1 MAHWKSWI
9 VLLIAACMVLSVGGC
24 RKDEK
29 EEPSKQVSAK
39 EKANVRAKNAC
50 EQTVR
55 EYLDAAAAKD
65 FRRAVDYID
74 VEEMV
79 EKGREKAATST
90 ATPPGDTDRMKEML
104 VAMLEKASADG
115 GELTYSILGSKVSG
129 NKAVVEV
136 EVHRDGKKVDQ
147 ADYPLV
153 KKDSLWKI
161 SGSAMRGLLPAPKPK
176 PPGPPQ

>member
-55 EYLDAAAAKD
+55 EYLGAAAAKD

-90 ATPPGDTDRMKEML
+90 ATPPEDADRMKDKL
-104 VAMLEKASADG
+104 VAMLEKALADA
-115 GELTYSILGSKVSG
+115 GELTCNVLGSKVSG
-129 NKAVVEV
+129 NKATVEV
-136 EVHRDGKKVDQ
+136 EIYRDGKKVDQ
-147 ADYPLV
+147 VDYPLT
-153 KKDSLWKI
+153 KRDDLWKI
-161 SGSAMRGLLPAPKPK
+161 SGSPIQGLVSARRPNV
-176 PPGPPQ
+176 PGPPQ

>member
-1 MAHWKSWI
+1 MVHWKRWG
-9 VLLIAACMVLSVGGC
+9 VLLIAVCMVLAVGGC
-24 RKDEK
+24 RKGEK
-29 EEPSKQVSAK
+29 QEASKQVSPK
-39 EKANVRAKNAC
+39 EKANIRAKNAC
-50 EQTVR
+50 ELSVR

-90 ATPPGDTDRMKEML
+90 ATPPADADRMKEML

-115 GELTYSILGSKVSG
+115 GELTYTILGSKVSG

-161 SGSAMRGLLPAPKPK
+161 SGSAMRGLLPAPNPR